1 LTNGKYKISI
11 ALCTYNG
18 AEFIVQQL
26 ESFIAQTRLP
36 DELVI
41 CDDRSSDATVEIIR
55 DYISNAP
62 FPIRL
67 EVNQKN
73 LGSTKNFEKAIS
85 SCVGELIYLSDQDD
99 VWLPDKIARIEAEF
113 EKNPQVGMV
122 FSDSEIV
129 DENLK
134 SLGRTLWSFTFS
146 DEKREAARA
155 GKFFDVLLSQ
165 NVVTGATMAFR
176 AEFRKTFTPIPEGIP
191 NLIHDGWISL
201 VIAGAAEVVFID
213 EPLIKYRQHA
223 AQQLGIGYEATLS
236 QDFDERRN
244 RYGASIAFAEN
255 EVARLKQMEEI
266 FAAHPQFANKR
277 GTIKFADL
285 IEEKQ
290 AKIAHYEARRR
301 LPLTRFNRLLPVFKE
316 VSSGR
321 YGRFSKGLLS
331 AAKDLL
337 EKW

>member
-18 AEFIVQQL
+18 AEFIVRQL
-26 ESFIAQTRLP
+26 ESFIEQTRLP

-67 EVNQKN
+67 EVNRKN

-85 SCVGELIYLSDQDD
+85 LCAGELIYLSDQDD
-99 VWLPDKIARIEAEF
+99 VWLSDKIARIEAEF
-113 EKNPQVGMV
+113 EKNPRVGMV
-122 FSDSEIV
+122 FSDAEIV

-146 DEKREAARA
+146 VEKREAARTE
-155 GKFFDVLLSQ
+155 KFFDVLLSQ

-201 VIAGAAEVVFID
+201 VIAGAADVVFID
-213 EPLIKYRQHA
+213 EPLVKYRQHA

-266 FAAHPQFANKR
+266 FAAYPQFATKR
-277 GTIKFADL
+277 DTIEFADL

-290 AKIAHYEARRR
+290 SKIAHYEARRR
-301 LPLTRFNRLLPVFKE
+301 LPLTRLNRLLPILKE